1 MSNRLPWGHQSRYC
15 ARCGKVGPRCT
26 TKNEIGYVHLYCLTS
41 EEKKERKLKQTYA
54 ITKADTEGN

>member
-1 MSNRLPWGHQSRYC
+1 MSKRLPWGHQSRNC

-26 TKNEIGYVHLYCLTS
+26 TKNEIGYVHFYCLTS

-54 ITKADTEGN
+54 IPKAEGN